1 DGNEARHLLHANEL
15 ARMRREGISLPL
27 NHDGTADLAE
37 LESVGP
43 PPKPRYFRAGSIIPK
58 KDTYRS
64 SSKLMYK
71 DTYTLYVYIDPKSF
85 SAGGYAYLDDTISYN
100 STHEDK
106 HNFWK
111 LTYVASLS
119 ATFDNGDLKVSPGEG
134 SGHYSICIQRVVLI
148 GLADQLHT

>member
-1 DGNEARHLLHANEL
+1 MIGNWLVDKTCLLLDQCTGHELSLRDGNEARHLLHANEL

-71 DTYTLYVYIDPKSF
+71 DTYTLYVYIDPESF
-85 SAGGYAYLDDTISYN
+85 SAAGGYAYLDDTISYN

-106 HNFWK
+106 AQ
-111 LTYVASLS
+111 LLEIDVRGLS
-119 ATFDNGDLKVSPGEG
+119 QCD
-134 SGHYSICIQRVVLI
+134 VV
-148 GLADQLHT
+148 